1 MYSPMVGG
9 TPSYRGSGQR
19 KGGYPHVVPVVD
31 VTERYDD
38 KFVEQ
43 VMKPFLTTDVLCRHF
58 SEYPQNKR
66 TSKSYSWDFTSKK
79 WRFLSLLIEIIFF
92 TISLPPTTSV
102 TTAHNTYWW
111 SLCDIE
117 TCFVIWNSHRFTWQI
132 FPCTIILQSNL
143 LSVSL
148 SNSSADKFISL
159 YEEDLIK
166 YDPPKKI
173 WCQKFPF
180 LQFYFQHFTFLFS
193 TSLRWVFK
201 VVFHQKP
208 LIWETVVLKGNTL
221 LLWKHGIWF
230 PLSNLLQKNPVIC
243 Q

>member
-1 MYSPMVGG
+1 
-9 TPSYRGSGQR
+9 
-19 KGGYPHVVPVVD
+19 
-31 VTERYDD
+31 
-38 KFVEQ
+38 
-43 VMKPFLTTDVLCRHF
+43 
-58 SEYPQNKR
+58 
-66 TSKSYSWDFTSKK
+66 
-79 WRFLSLLIEIIFF
+79 
-92 TISLPPTTSV
+92 
-102 TTAHNTYWW
+102 
-111 SLCDIE
+111 
-117 TCFVIWNSHRFTWQI
+117 VIWNSHRFTWQI